1 MSAPRL
7 QRWRRRPSLRL
18 ICMAV
23 LVVAS
28 CDSPTAPDDTRLRRV
43 ATVSVDPTAPSVV
56 LGSTLSLR
64 ATVRDEDGNV
74 LPDAKVVWS
83 VRDPG
88 IASVSAAGVVTP
100 RGVGSTQ
107 VAANVSGQSAIATVT
122 IQPKPVASVAL
133 SQSQLSLASGESRQ
147 LSATPSAA
155 DGEALADRAVVWTS
169 NDSRVATVSVSGVV
183 TAIAA
188 GSAIITAT
196 SEGKS
201 AVTAVTVIAPPL
213 ATVAVQ
219 PSTLSLIAGR
229 TSTLAVT
236 LTDVTGAVVADRSV
250 TWTTS
255 DALVATVSDGGSVTA
270 VAPGSA
276 TVTAT
281 SEGKTGS
288 ATVSVM
294 RVPVGSVSVEP
305 SGASVP
311 KGESITLTA
320 TVRDADGS
328 VVTDRPVAWSS
339 SNTLVATVSETGV
352 VKAVAPGSA
361 TIDATAG
368 GKSGSTTVTVTLVP
382 VATVSVNPP
391 SVSVVAGRSTTLAA
405 TLRDASGQIVSG
417 RAVAWSSSNTLIAT
431 VSSSGVVTAIAPGA
445 AAITATSEGRSGSS
459 SVTVTP
465 VPVATVTVAPTPTT
479 LETGATITLSATL
492 KDAGGATLTNRA
504 IAWSSSNSLVASVSG
519 TGVVTAVSAGSATIT
534 ATGEGVSGTASV
546 TVKPVPVGTV
556 AVQPTSLEL
565 DVGRTSSFSALV
577 RDANGTVVTGRVVT
591 WTSSNTAVAT
601 VTSTGVVKAIRTG
614 SATIT
619 ATSEGKSGGAQL
631 TATPAPVGSVVVSPS
646 TVTSASGQSVTF
658 SATVRDTT
666 GGIVTDRAVAW
677 SSSDSRVATVTPTGV
692 VTALGTGTGTIVATS
707 GLVSGSGKITVTP
720 GAAATVTLSPE
731 TVSIKDDESVQLT
744 ATAKDAQGN
753 DITGRTFTWTT
764 SDGNTASVSSSGLV
778 RAKRSGTVTIT
789 ATLDG
794 KFDRTVVTVTR

>member
-1 MSAPRL
+1 MSATRL
-7 QRWRRRPSLRL
+7 QFWRGRPSLRL
-18 ICMAV
+18 IGMAV

-28 CDSPTAPDDTRLRRV
+28 CDSPTAPDDARLRRV
-43 ATVSVDPTAPSVV
+43 ATVSVDPSAPSVV
-56 LGSTLSLR
+56 LGSALSLR
-64 ATVRDEDGNV
+64 ATVRDEEGNV

-88 IASVSAAGVVTP
+88 IASVSATGVVTP
-100 RGVGSTQ
+100 HGVGSTQ
-107 VAANVSGQSAIATVT
+107 VAASASGQSAIVTLT
-122 IQPKPVASVAL
+122 IQPKPVASIVL

-147 LSATPSAA
+147 LSATPNAA

-169 NDSRVATVSVSGVV
+169 SDSRVATVSGSGVV

-188 GSAIITAT
+188 GTANVTAT
-196 SEGKS
+196 SEGKI
-201 AVTAVTVIAPPL
+201 AVTAVTVIAPAL

-219 PSTLSLIAGR
+219 PATLSLIAGR
-229 TSTLAVT
+229 TSTLAAT
-236 LTDVTGAVVADRSV
+236 LTDVTGAVATDRSV

-255 DALVATVSDGGSVTA
+255 DALVATVSDGGIVTA

-288 ATVSVM
+288 ATVTVM

-305 SGASVP
+305 SGASVT

-320 TVRDADGS
+320 TVRDADGT

-352 VKAVAPGSA
+352 VKAIAAGSA

-405 TLRDASGQIVSG
+405 TLRDASGQIVTG
-417 RAVAWSSSNTLIAT
+417 RAVAWSSSNTLVAT

-459 SVTVTP
+459 SVTVTS

-479 LETGATITLSATL
+479 LETGSTITLSATL

-534 ATGEGVSGTASV
+534 ATSDGVSGTAAV

-556 AVQPTSLEL
+556 TVQPTSLEL

-601 VTSTGVVKAIRTG
+601 VTSAGVVKAIRTG
-614 SATIT
+614 SAAIT
-619 ATSEGKSGGAQL
+619 ATSEGKSGSAQL

-646 TVTSASGQSVTF
+646 TVTSPSGQSVTF

-666 GGIVTDRAVAW
+666 GVIVTDRTLAW
-677 SSSDSRVATVTPTGV
+677 SSSDTRVATVTPTGV
-692 VTALGTGTGTIVATS
+692 VTALATGTATIVATS
-707 GLVSGSGKITVTP
+707 EQVSGWGKMTVTP

-731 TVSIKDDESVQLT
+731 IVTIKVDETVQLT

-794 KFDRTVVTVTR
+794 KFDRTVVTVIK